1 MCIAC
6 LQLSHAM
13 HWIHLP
19 NTTACSPSAW
29 GYYNYLILL
38 FHHTLT
44 IRMPRNLRL
53 SRRSRGTAAFF
64 VLVAIIAAAVS
75 AILPVNERCSCC
87 RIACAQ

>member
-1 MCIAC
+1 
-6 LQLSHAM
+6 M

-64 VLVAIIAAAVS
+64 VLVAIIAAASSVLEFVCLPWSEVCS
-75 AILPVNERCSCC
+75 ARVTSLLLLLLLL
-87 RIACAQ
+87 